1 MGRLIYSAITSLDGC
16 VADEHG
22 GYDWAA
28 PSEPVHAFLNDL
40 EREIGTYLL
49 GRRTYAEMIVWD
61 ALPLADQPRVMRDFA
76 GIWLAADKVVYSGT
90 LESVSTGRTRLE
102 RDFDPA
108 EVRRLKESSAADLT
122 VGGPGLAAAAFR
134 AGLVD
139 ECQLFVKP
147 VLVGGGLRAFPD
159 GVGVGLD
166 LRAQRR
172 FEDGTVHLRYDVR
185 S

>member
-1 MGRLIYSAITSLDGC
+1 MGKLIYSALMSLDGC

-61 ALPLADQPRVMRDFA
+61 TLSLADQPRAMRDFA
-76 GIWLAADKVVYSGT
+76 GIWRAADKVVFSGT
-90 LESVSTGRTRLE
+90 LDSVSDARTRLE
-102 RDFDPA
+102 REFDPA
-108 EVRRLKESSAADLT
+108 EVRRLKATSAADLAI
-122 VGGPGLAAAAFR
+122 GGPGLAAAAFR
-134 AGLVD
+134 DGLVD

-147 VLVGGGLRAFPD
+147 VLVGGGLRAFPA
-159 GVGVGLD
+159 GFGAGLD
-166 LRAQRR
+166 LRAQYR

>member
-1 MGRLIYSAITSLDGC
+1 MGKLIYSAITSLDGC
-16 VADEHG
+16 VADERG

-40 EREIGTYLL
+40 EREVDTYLL

-61 ALPLADQPRVMRDFA
+61 TMPLVDQPPVMRDFA
-76 GIWLAADKVVYSGT
+76 QLWLASDKVVYSGT
-90 LESVSTGRTRLE
+90 LDSVSTGRTRLE
-102 RDFDPA
+102 TEFDPA
-108 EVRRLKESSAADLT
+108 EVRRMKESSDRDLT
-122 VGGPGLAAAAFR
+122 VGGPSLAAAAFR

-139 ECQLFVKP
+139 ECRLFVKP

-159 GVGVGLD
+159 GVGLVLG

-185 S
+185 N